1 MKSSILILLV
11 FTLNTVSVAQENTIT
26 IYGKVVDK
34 FTQQPLPGA
43 NILVENTILGS
54 STDLNGKFKITNVP
68 YGEFQIRASII
79 GYKSVTRT
87 DVMVMS
93 GFTPEII
100 FELEEEAIQLEDVV
114 VRSDYFQ
121 TSRLDIIS
129 TRGFE
134 NEEIRRSAG
143 GFEDVI
149 RALSVFPG
157 VAQAD
162 AGRNDLIVRG
172 GAPSENLYLLDG
184 FQVPNINHFGTQ
196 GATGGPLSYIN
207 LDFVSGTKFSTGGF
221 PVNNGDKLSS
231 TLAIDLRRGRQDRI
245 GGKATISASQFGLN
259 IEGPISNRSQFI
271 FSARRSYLDFI
282 FKAAD
287 FSFVPEYWDILGK
300 ADIEIDPKN
309 LLSVLVITAIDNI
322 NFFNDTEDQRYD
334 NSRIIGS
341 EQLQYLA
348 GLKYRHLIDNGFINL
363 SLSRNFVDYD
373 TRQSDSLLVP
383 VYINKSKEVENTFK
397 AELTYKLSNKS
408 DLTLGGDAKLIDF
421 EAKILLPNYT
431 TTFGDSLPKASID
444 TTRTYYKGAMYINYN
459 TVWFDRIIS
468 NLGIRADYFN
478 ALDEKFYFS
487 PRLSISYLL
496 SDLTRINFS
505 TGIYYQSPSYLW
517 LVGDRINR
525 QLKNMR
531 VNQFILGFDH
541 YLKSDALIKVEGF
554 YKDYSQYPVSLTRTY
569 LTLAN
574 TGAGFGDENYESF
587 GLEPLVSQ
595 GIGTSKGVEVSLQK
609 KLSDTPYYG
618 LASLTYSIADYTAL
632 DNNERT
638 GTYDQ
643 TWIVNVSGG
652 YKFSTEWEASMKFR
666 YSTGQPYTPYNLDG
680 TQNINNYNLIRF
692 PVNHSLDIRVDKF
705 WFFSGWSLI
714 TYIDI
719 QNIYNR
725 NNITSVRWDVRTQSP
740 EFNESIGILPSIGI
754 SAVF

>member
-11 FTLNTVSVAQENTIT
+11 FILNIFSLAQENTIT

-34 FTQQPLPGA
+34 ITRQPLPGA
-43 NILVENTILGS
+43 NVLVVNTNFGAS
-54 STDLNGKFKITNVP
+54 ADLNGKFEIKNLP

-79 GYKSVTRT
+79 GYKSVTKT

-93 GFTPEII
+93 GFSPEIN
-100 FELEEEAIQLEDVV
+100 FELQEEVIQLENVV

-221 PVNNGDKLSS
+221 SVNNGDKLSS

-259 IEGPISNRSQFI
+259 VEGPISNNSQFI

-300 ADIEIDPKN
+300 ADVEIDERN
-309 LLSVLVITAIDNI
+309 SLSVLVVTAIDNI
-322 NFFNDTEDQRYD
+322 NYFNDTEDQRYD

-373 TRQSDSLLVP
+373 TQQSDSLLVP
-383 VYINKSKEVENTFK
+383 VYLNKSKEVENTFK

-431 TTFGDSLPKASID
+431 TTFSDSLPTTSVD
-444 TTRTYYKGAMYINYN
+444 TSSTYYKAAVYLNYN
-459 TVWFDRIIS
+459 TVWFDRVIT
-468 NLGIRADYFN
+468 NLGIRGDYFN
-478 ALDEKFYFS
+478 ALDKKFYVS

-496 SDLTRINFS
+496 SDITKINFS

-517 LVGDRINR
+517 LVGDRINT

-531 VNQFILGFDH
+531 VNQYILGFDH
-541 YLKSDALIKVEGF
+541 YLRSDALIKVEGF
-554 YKDYSQYPVSLTRTY
+554 YKDYSQYPVSLVRTY
-569 LTLAN
+569 LTMAN

-595 GIGTSKGVEVSLQK
+595 GIGNSKGVEVSLQK

-618 LASLTYSIADYTAL
+618 IASITYSMADYTAL
-632 DNNERT
+632 DNVQRT

-643 TWIVNVSGG
+643 TWIVSLSGG

-666 YSTGQPYTPYNLDG
+666 YSTGQPYTPYNSDG
-680 TQNINNYNLIRF
+680 TQNVNNYNSIRF
-692 PVNHSLDIRVDKF
+692 PVNHSLNIRVDKF

-725 NNITSVRWDVRTQSP
+725 NNITSIRWDVRTQSP